1 MPAPDG
7 PSSATSSLHCHHAA
21 PGHSHLLAP
30 AQARQAPSAAA
41 AWGGLMHSRGCH
53 SCCQHQHRAG
63 SAPFPPH
70 HQEVLTQQSRSPGP
84 PPLADISHSSTLPS
98 TAGSSFLLPSSNR
111 KLPRTS
117 QGCERLTPG
126 AATILRLPSWV
137 QAHAKQPPPSPNPV
151 ALPPLHRGSELAP
164 ASCATQSLQQLQ
176 FNRNPACS
184 QLRHKYT
191 SISAPG
197 RDIPG

>member
-1 MPAPDG
+1 MLPRRREPCRFPQRG
-7 PSSATSSLHCHHAA
+7 EGCWKPGSGTCTSTGQDQPLS
-21 PGHSHLLAP
+21 
-30 AQARQAPSAAA
+30 
-41 AWGGLMHSRGCH
+41 
-53 SCCQHQHRAG
+53 
-63 SAPFPPH
+63 PPH

-117 QGCERLTPG
+117 QGCEHLTPG

-137 QAHAKQPPPSPNPV
+137 QAHARQPPPSPNPV
-151 ALPPLHRGSELAP
+151 ALPPLHRGSEPAP
-164 ASCATQSLQQLQ
+164 APYTAQSLQQLQ
-176 FNRNPACS
+176 LNRNPACS
-184 QLRHKYT
+184 QLWHKYT
-191 SISAPG
+191 STSVPG